1 MLLLRVCWRKKEPG
15 DSSTACGSRC
25 IAAGVGCGLN
35 EKKAKVEW
43 LEMISNN
50 KRHRLGVG
58 RSAER
63 HRVAG
68 DVQTLVL
75 EVVGHGP
82 VDAGP
87 LSHAHSVGHAHSVA
101 DADAGAA
108 RTAGVVVV
116 ARRSLR
122 VVVLLAPAVSL
133 SAKFVQKKKTNV
145 FIIRARHHQDGAC
158 QQKTAKKTTTKNE
171 RHRNPTKRIEEE
183 ITHTNQTRLN

>member
-133 SAKFVQKKKTNV
+133 SAKFVQKKKPTSSSSAHVITRTERANKKRRRKQQRKTN
-145 FIIRARHHQDGAC
+145 D
-158 QQKTAKKTTTKNE
+158 T
-171 RHRNPTKRIEEE
+171 E
-183 ITHTNQTRLN
+183 IQPRE